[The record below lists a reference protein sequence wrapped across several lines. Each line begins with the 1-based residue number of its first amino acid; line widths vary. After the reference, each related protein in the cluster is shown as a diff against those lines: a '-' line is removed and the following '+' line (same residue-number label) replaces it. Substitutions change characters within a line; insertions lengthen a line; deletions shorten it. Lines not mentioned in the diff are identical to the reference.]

1 MKSAQQT
8 EQKNEETKLLELKN
22 VKQQYKVGFGIG
34 KTKTA
39 HCLSDISFAI
49 EEGKTLGLVG
59 ESGSGKTTTTRVVLG
74 IEPPTAGEV
83 RYRGKSLSTYGKKQW
98 KSFREE
104 VQAVFQNP
112 LDSFDP
118 RFSVGQILD
127 EPLSVNRK
135 FKRDERKKKVAE
147 LLEMVGLSP
156 EFADR
161 YPHEFSGGQLQRI
174 AIARALA
181 LEPKLLV
188 LDEPVSA
195 LDVSVRGQ
203 ILNLLHDLQKDKK
216 ISYLYISHDI
226 ASVRYLCDS
235 IAIIYFGQIVEY
247 GSTEQI
253 FENPLHPYTQEL
265 LRAGVVTKLTDE
277 VEGTVHE
284 VPSVTAPPPG
294 CPFADRCRYC
304 AESCRAKKPVEYTED
319 GKGHFTLCRGLDPA
333 KWL

>member
-1 MKSAQQT
+1 M
-8 EQKNEETKLLELKN
+8 
-22 VKQQYKVGFGIG
+22 
-34 KTKTA
+34 
-39 HCLSDISFAI
+39 
-49 EEGKTLGLVG
+49 
-59 ESGSGKTTTTRVVLG
+59 VLG
-74 IEPPTAGEV
+74 IEQPTAGEV
-83 RYRGKSLSTYGKKQW
+83 SYRGRPLSSYGKKQW

-118 RFSVGQILD
+118 RFSVGQLLD
-127 EPLSVNRK
+127 EPLSINTK
-135 FKRDERKKKVAE
+135 LKRDERKKKAAE
-147 LLEMVGLSP
+147 LLEMVGLSA
-156 EFADR
+156 EFTDR

-265 LRAGVVTKLTDE
+265 LRAGVVTKLTDD
-277 VEGTVHE
+277 VQG
-284 VPSVTAPPPG
+284 PAAGQRNLWNIRKTA
-294 CPFADRCRYC
+294 RVIILC
-304 AESCRAKKPVEYTED
+304 AEDWIPPNGYDKLKDRAPFILQI
-319 GKGHFTLCRGLDPA
+319 KGAYCIIFA
-333 KWL
+333 